1 MPSAP
6 VKPEVAEIRGYLIPG
21 HHQSILEFLETHD
34 RRTAIKMLMGISEAC
49 IGSYPLVINDYSN
62 GTSDRANAIG
72 VKMML
77 SKKHYP
83 KLYALY
89 NSLERG
95 IKNVAVLNLI
105 NRHALICLENPTR
118 VNDLIRE
125 RSTIEP
131 PVVESVESTTI
142 GSEDALSV
150 HHILV
155 EEIPNPSGPT
165 YDPLDDF
172 DLDL

>member
-1 MPSAP
+1 MPSTP
-6 VKPEVAEIRGYLIPG
+6 VKPEVAEIRGYLIPA

-62 GTSDRANAIG
+62 GSSDRTNAIG

-83 KLYALY
+83 KMYALY

-125 RSTIEP
+125 RCSIEP
-131 PVVESVESTTI
+131 PVIEAVESSNIT
-142 GSEDALSV
+142 SEDPLAV

-155 EEIPNPSGPT
+155 EEIPNPSSAT